1 MRTRSGKGKLSES
14 ATPAPQSHD
23 TSLDASSSGSPKT
36 SRKLTRSSSNN
47 SMHSQIFV
55 AAKDHGPG
63 AYYARPV
70 LTISGLPEHFLAR
83 LEREDELRQRSSR
96 PKSLYEQFQEIERES
111 SSQNEDPSQNG
122 NDHERPKR
130 GNRGRPAKIQKH
142 QPSPRRRRARPR
154 KSLADVDEEDFMS
167 RPQTPS
173 VADAD
178 EDANPDAA
186 DPPSDDDLSEAAD
199 QDQADDSHSPEEPD
213 ASPSQQLINET
224 AGAYRSTAT
233 SARSQPSPPRE
244 PRPRPTYLDEEL
256 EDGDLPPPFSNTPG
270 TPSESEVDDDANRIL
285 RKRFDYMTDPGKFIA
300 ALTKHLPSERTS
312 DILYA
317 LAENTQAA
325 LEAWQDEYLAI
336 DKRVAA
342 HANNGPRKPVNG
354 GRVPVDPVVFEDQ
367 KEADIYSY
375 VYDSR
380 KPPGTQDPFS
390 QRIGTDYVGGREL
403 RHRRARDV
411 TTEDLA
417 QSEEEVGKRKRR
429 AAQRFDGTADSGSRT
444 RKREHAGSETP
455 EPPVS
460 RKRGKVGSAT
470 KRQSV
475 VPARIR
481 EMRGESAMT
490 TSASED
496 DDTYEGTPEPRGP
509 GKRRGR
515 PPGSKNLAQRKD
527 AGIKKGPRG
536 KKGAAAAQAAV
547 NAANNEQNSTQTTF
561 PSAPSAVT
569 AAPPQQPQQ
578 QQPFFVQGYNH
589 APHSNIPPV
598 SAAPVPGINADPT
611 FISAHPQQTAQ
622 NPYGAG
628 VASQSSIAPGTPAQ
642 ANGHAQHV
650 AAPTSTPASTTQAA
664 QTPTSAGSSTTT
676 ASGRKKGVKS
686 EKRSASMTQWW
697 AERKARQA
705 ADRLADQQRQHQAEV
720 QNAAAAQNPQGYGL
734 PVNGYKGPYPP
745 TQPAF
750 QSYATTQPAAQ
761 QSSFRAIAP
770 GPHQGQGAQAQ
781 AQTHHH
787 HHIPQTTHHHHT
799 PPAISHPS
807 TQATQPAKQAVHHG
821 PFGYDG
827 AGSPPPP
834 IHGNM
839 QQGQPQQGVPDSLRR
854 DILGL
859 RGKPEPR
866 RGL

>member
-1 MRTRSGKGKLSES
+1 MPDHILQKMERDDEMRS
-14 ATPAPQSHD
+14 
-23 TSLDASSSGSPKT
+23 
-36 SRKLTRSSSNN
+36 
-47 SMHSQIFV
+47 
-55 AAKDHGPG
+55 
-63 AYYARPV
+63 
-70 LTISGLPEHFLAR
+70 
-83 LEREDELRQRSSR
+83 RSSR

-122 NDHERPKR
+122 NDHDRPKR
-130 GNRGRPAKIQKH
+130 GGRGRPAKVQK
-142 QPSPRRRRARPR
+142 QLPSPRKRRARPR
-154 KSLADVDEEDFMS
+154 RSLADVDEEVMS

-173 VADAD
+173 GADAD
-178 EDANPDAA
+178 EDANPDNAERSGE
-186 DPPSDDDLSEAAD
+186 PSEAAD
-199 QDQADDSHSPEEPD
+199 QDPYQDDQDSQSANDPEE
-213 ASPSQQLINET
+213 SPSQQLINET
-224 AGAYRSTAT
+224 TGAFRSNNT
-233 SARSQPSPPRE
+233 SRSNQFSPPRE
-244 PRPRPTYLDEEL
+244 PRPKPTYVDEEL
-256 EDGDLPPPFSNTPG
+256 EDDDLPPPFTNTPG

-285 RKRFDYMTDPGKFIA
+285 RKRFDYMTNPQRFIA
-300 ALTKHLPSERTS
+300 ALTKYAPSERTF
-312 DILYA
+312 DVLYT

-325 LEAWQDEYLAI
+325 LKAWQDEYLAI
-336 DKRVAA
+336 DKRVAV

-354 GRVPVDPVVFEDQ
+354 GRVPVDPQVFDDQ

-375 VYDSR
+375 VYDAR
-380 KPPGTQDPFS
+380 KPPGTQDPFG

-403 RHRRARDV
+403 RHRRTRDV
-411 TTEDLA
+411 TAEDLA

-429 AAQRFDGTADSGSRT
+429 AAQRFDGTADTGSRT
-444 RKREHAGSETP
+444 RKRDHDGSETP
-455 EPPVS
+455 EPPGP
-460 RKRGKVGSAT
+460 RKRGKVGSAS
-470 KRQSV
+470 KGQAY

-509 GKRRGR
+509 GRRRGR

-536 KKGAAAAQAAV
+536 KKGAAAQAAA

-561 PSAPSAVT
+561 PSAPSSVT
-569 AAPPQQPQQ
+569 GAPPQQPQQ

-589 APHSNIPPV
+589 APHSNIPPA

-622 NPYGAG
+622 HPFSAG
-628 VASQSSIAPGTPAQ
+628 VPIQTTMAPGTPTQ
-642 ANGHAQHV
+642 ANGHAQHIQ
-650 AAPTSTPASTTQAA
+650 AATTTPASGA
-664 QTPTSAGSSTTT
+664 QPAHTPTSAGSSTT

-705 ADRLADQQRQHQAEV
+705 ADRQAEQQRQAAAAEA
-720 QNAAAAQNPQGYGL
+720 QNAAAAAHNPQGYGV

-745 TQPAF
+745 TQAQPPF
-750 QSYATTQPAAQ
+750 QSYSTQPAVQ
-761 QSSFRAIAP
+761 PSNFRAIAP

-787 HHIPQTTHHHHT
+787 HHIPQATHHHHT
-799 PPAISHPS
+799 PPAPLHPP
-807 TQATQPAKQAVHHG
+807 TQAGQPPKQPGHG

-834 IHGNM
+834 IHGSLH
-839 QQGQPQQGVPDSLRR
+839 QGQSQEGVPDSVRR

-859 RGKPEPR
+859 RGRPEPR

>member
-14 ATPAPQSHD
+14 ATPAPQNHD
-23 TSLDASSSGSPKT
+23 SSLDASSSGSSKT

-55 AAKDHGPG
+55 AGRDDDIV
-63 AYYARPV
+63 AYYSKPV
-70 LTISGLPEHFLAR
+70 LTISGLPEHFLGR
-83 LEREDELRQRSSR
+83 LEREDKLRQRSSR

-142 QPSPRRRRARPR
+142 QPSPRKRRARPR
-154 KSLADVDEEDFMS
+154 KSLADVDEEDYMS

-178 EDANPDAA
+178 EDANPDNAEL
-186 DPPSDDDLSEAAD
+186 SGELSEAAD
-199 QDQADDSHSPEEPD
+199 RDQADDSHSPEEPD

-224 AGAYRSTAT
+224 AGACRSTAT
-233 SARSQPSPPRE
+233 SAPSQPSPPRE

-256 EDGDLPPPFSNTPG
+256 EDGDLPPPFSTTPG

-285 RKRFDYMTDPGKFIA
+285 RRRFNYMTDPGKFIA

-312 DILYA
+312 DVLYA

-354 GRVPVDPVVFEDQ
+354 GRVPVDPIVFDDQ

-417 QSEEEVGKRKRR
+417 PSEEEGGKRKRR
-429 AAQRFDGTADSGSRT
+429 AAQRFDGTTDTGSRT
-444 RKREHAGSETP
+444 RKREHAASETP
-455 EPPVS
+455 EPPGP

-475 VPARIR
+475 VPPRIR

-536 KKGAAAAQAAV
+536 
-547 NAANNEQNSTQTTF
+547 
-561 PSAPSAVT
+561 AP
-569 AAPPQQPQQ
+569 
-578 QQPFFVQGYNH
+578 
-589 APHSNIPPV
+589 I
-598 SAAPVPGINADPT
+598 
-611 FISAHPQQTAQ
+611 
-622 NPYGAG
+622 
-628 VASQSSIAPGTPAQ
+628 QSSIAPGTPAQ
-642 ANGHAQHV
+642 SNGHIQHIP
-650 AAPTSTPASTTQAA
+650 APTSTPATTTQAA
-664 QTPTSAGSSTTT
+664 QTPTSAGSSSTT

-705 ADRLADQQRQHQAEV
+705 ADRLADQQRQAEA

-745 TQPAF
+745 TQPTF
-750 QSYATTQPAAQ
+750 QGYATTQPAAQ

-770 GPHQGQGAQAQ
+770 GPHQGQGE
-781 AQTHHH
+781 
-787 HHIPQTTHHHHT
+787 
-799 PPAISHPS
+799 
-807 TQATQPAKQAVHHG
+807 
-821 PFGYDG
+821 
-827 AGSPPPP
+827 
-834 IHGNM
+834 
-839 QQGQPQQGVPDSLRR
+839 GVPDSLRR

-859 RGKPEPR
+859 RGRPEPR

>member
-14 ATPAPQSHD
+14 ATPAPQHHD
-23 TSLDASSSGSPKT
+23 SSLDTSSSGSSKT
-36 SRKLTRSSSNN
+36 SRKLTRSSSTN

-55 AAKDHGPG
+55 ASHDDIVAFYSK
-63 AYYARPV
+63 PV
-70 LTISGLPEHFLAR
+70 LTISGLSEDFLGR
-83 LEREDELRQRSSR
+83 LEREDELRHRSSR

-130 GNRGRPAKIQKH
+130 GNRGRPAKIQKQH
-142 QPSPRRRRARPR
+142 PSPRKRRARPR
-154 KSLADVDEEDFMS
+154 KSLADVDEEDYMS

-178 EDANPDAA
+178 EDANPDNAE
-186 DPPSDDDLSEAAD
+186 PSGEPSEAAD
-199 QDQADDSHSPEEPD
+199 QDQADDSPSPDDPD
-213 ASPSQQLINET
+213 ASPSHQLISET
-224 AGAYRSTAT
+224 TGTYRSTAT
-233 SARSQPSPPRE
+233 SAPIQPSPPRE
-244 PRPRPTYLDEEL
+244 PRPKPIYQDEEL
-256 EDGDLPPPFSNTPG
+256 EDDDLPPPFTNTPG

-285 RKRFDYMTDPGKFIA
+285 RKRFDYMTDPQKFIA

-312 DILYA
+312 EVLYA

-325 LEAWQDEYLAI
+325 LKAWQDEYLAI

-354 GRVPVDPVVFEDQ
+354 GRVPVDPKVFDDQ

-375 VYDSR
+375 VYDAR

-417 QSEEEVGKRKRR
+417 QSEEDVGKRKRR
-429 AAQRFDGTADSGSRT
+429 AAQRFDGAADSGSRT
-444 RKREHAGSETP
+444 RKRDHAGSETP
-455 EPPVS
+455 EPPGP

-475 VPARIR
+475 VPPRIR

-569 AAPPQQPQQ
+569 TAPPQQQPQQ
-578 QQPFFVQGYNH
+578 QQPFFVQGYSH

-598 SAAPVPGINADPT
+598 SAAPNA
-611 FISAHPQQTAQ
+611 
-622 NPYGAG
+622 
-628 VASQSSIAPGTPAQ
+628 
-642 ANGHAQHV
+642 
-650 AAPTSTPASTTQAA
+650 
-664 QTPTSAGSSTTT
+664 
-676 ASGRKKGVKS
+676 R
-686 EKRSASMTQWW
+686 
-697 AERKARQA
+697 
-705 ADRLADQQRQHQAEV
+705 
-720 QNAAAAQNPQGYGL
+720 
-734 PVNGYKGPYPP
+734 
-745 TQPAF
+745 
-750 QSYATTQPAAQ
+750 
-761 QSSFRAIAP
+761 
-770 GPHQGQGAQAQ
+770 
-781 AQTHHH
+781 
-787 HHIPQTTHHHHT
+787 
-799 PPAISHPS
+799 
-807 TQATQPAKQAVHHG
+807 PAKQQIVSLISSVRQLLRHRVPLLPPKTRRATACQSMGTRVRIRQLNRLSKATRPLNQQRNKAALELSHQALTKDKARKPKHR
-821 PFGYDG
+821 PTTTTITFRRRLITITH
-827 AGSPPPP
+827 PPPP
-834 IHGNM
+834 ITHQHKQHS
-839 QQGQPQQGVPDSLRR
+839 QQSRQCTTGRSAMMAPAARHHLSMVICTTGSHRRVSLIAFVATFSGYEAGLSR
-854 DILGL
+854 DVAY
-859 RGKPEPR
+859 E
-866 RGL
+866 

>member
-1 MRTRSGKGKLSES
+1 MRTRSGKGKLSDS
-14 ATPAPQSHD
+14 ATPAPQTLSQTDH
-23 TSLDASSSGSPKT
+23 SLEVSSSGSSKT

-55 AAKDHGPG
+55 GGKQPVVAFYSK
-63 AYYARPV
+63 PV
-70 LTISGLPEHFLAR
+70 LTISGLPHDFVER
-83 LEREDELRQRSSR
+83 LEREETLRLRSSR

-122 NDHERPKR
+122 NDQDRPKR
-130 GNRGRPAKIQKH
+130 GGRGRPAKIQKH
-142 QPSPRRRRARPR
+142 SSPRKRRARPR
-154 KSLADVDEEDFMS
+154 RTLTDVDEEHLS
-167 RPQTPS
+167 RPPTPS

-178 EDANPDAA
+178 EDAILEHAEPSA
-186 DPPSDDDLSEAAD
+186 DPSEAAD
-199 QDQADDSHSPEEPD
+199 PDHDHDEDEEEDEDDEEAPA

-224 AGAYRSTAT
+224 TDAFRSTT
-233 SARSQPSPPRE
+233 SSRRHHPSPPRE
-244 PRPRPTYLDEEL
+244 PRPKPTYLDEDL
-256 EDGDLPPPFSNTPG
+256 EDEDLPPPFTNTPG

-285 RKRFDYMTDPGKFIA
+285 RKRFDYMTDAQKFIA

-312 DILYA
+312 DVLYA

-325 LEAWQDEYLAI
+325 LKAWQDEYLII
-336 DKRVAA
+336 DKRVAI

-354 GRVPVDPVVFEDQ
+354 GRVPVDTRVFDDQ
-367 KEADIYSY
+367 KEADVYSY
-375 VYDSR
+375 VYDAR

-403 RHRRARDV
+403 RHRRTRDV

-417 QSEEEVGKRKRR
+417 QSEEDVGKRKRR
-429 AAQRFDGTADSGSRT
+429 AAQRFDGAADSGSGT
-444 RKREHAGSETP
+444 RKRDHAGSETP
-455 EPPVS
+455 EPPGP

-470 KRQSV
+470 KRQAY

-496 DDTYEGTPEPRGP
+496 DDIYEGTPEPRGP

-536 KKGAAAAQAAV
+536 KKGTAAQAAA
-547 NAANNEQNSTQTTF
+547 NAAANEQNSAQTTF
-561 PSAPSAVT
+561 PSAPSSVT
-569 AAPPQQPQQ
+569 SAPTYQQAQQ
-578 QQPFFVQGYNH
+578 QQPFFVQGYSH
-589 APHSNIPPV
+589 APHSNVPPA
-598 SAAPVPGINADPT
+598 SSAPVPGLNADPS
-611 FISAHPQQTAQ
+611 FMPAHPQQTGQQHPFAME
-622 NPYGAG
+622 
-628 VASQSSIAPGTPAQ
+628 STIAPLTPAQ

-650 AAPTSTPASTTQAA
+650 PASNSTPAAAAQAA
-664 QTPTSAGSSTTT
+664 HPPSSAGSATG
-676 ASGRKKGVKS
+676 SGRKKGVKS

-705 ADRLADQQRQHQAEV
+705 ADRLADQQRQAAAEA
-720 QNAAAAQNPQGYGL
+720 QNAAAVAHNPQGYGV

-745 TQPAF
+745 TQAQPAF
-750 QSYATTQPAAQ
+750 QGYTSTPPAAQ

-770 GPHQGQGAQAQ
+770 GPHQGQGGQAQ
-781 AQTHHH
+781 VQTHHH
-787 HHIPQTTHHHHT
+787 HHVPQTTHHHHT
-799 PPAISHPS
+799 PPASHHPS
-807 TQATQPAKQAVHHG
+807 TQQAQAAHHG

-834 IHGNM
+834 IPGALH
-839 QQGQPQQGVPDSLRR
+839 QGQIQEGVPDSIRR

-859 RGKPEPR
+859 RGRPEPR

>member
-14 ATPAPQSHD
+14 ATPAPQHHD
-23 TSLDASSSGSPKT
+23 SSLDTSSSGSSKT
-36 SRKLTRSSSNN
+36 SRKLTRSSSTN

-55 AAKDHGPG
+55 ASHDDIVAFYSK
-63 AYYARPV
+63 PV
-70 LTISGLPEHFLAR
+70 LTISGLSEDFLGR
-83 LEREDELRQRSSR
+83 LEREDELRHRSSR

-130 GNRGRPAKIQKH
+130 GNRGRPAKIQKQH
-142 QPSPRRRRARPR
+142 PSPRKRRARPR
-154 KSLADVDEEDFMS
+154 KSLADVDEEDYMS

-178 EDANPDAA
+178 EDANPDNAE
-186 DPPSDDDLSEAAD
+186 PSGEPSEAAD
-199 QDQADDSHSPEEPD
+199 QDQADDSPSPDDPD
-213 ASPSQQLINET
+213 ASPSHQLISET
-224 AGAYRSTAT
+224 TGTYRSTAT
-233 SARSQPSPPRE
+233 SAPIQPSPPRE
-244 PRPRPTYLDEEL
+244 PRPKPIYQDEEL
-256 EDGDLPPPFSNTPG
+256 EDDDLPPPFTNTPG

-285 RKRFDYMTDPGKFIA
+285 RKRFDYMTDPQKFIA

-312 DILYA
+312 EVLYA

-325 LEAWQDEYLAI
+325 LKAWQDEYLAI

-354 GRVPVDPVVFEDQ
+354 GRVPVDPKVFDDQ

-375 VYDSR
+375 VYDAR

-417 QSEEEVGKRKRR
+417 QSEEDVGKRKRR
-429 AAQRFDGTADSGSRT
+429 AAQRFDGAADSGSRT
-444 RKREHAGSETP
+444 RKRDHAGSETP
-455 EPPVS
+455 EPPGP

-475 VPARIR
+475 VPPRIR

-569 AAPPQQPQQ
+569 TAPPQQQPQQ
-578 QQPFFVQGYNH
+578 QQPFFVQGYSH

-611 FISAHPQQTAQ
+611 FISTHPQQTAQ
-622 NPYGAG
+622 HPYGAG
-628 VASQSSIAPGTPAQ
+628 VPIQAPLAPGTPAQ
-642 ANGHAQHV
+642 ANGHAQHIS
-650 AAPTSTPASTTQAA
+650 APTSTPASTTHTA
-664 QTPTSAGSSTTT
+664 QTPTSAGSSTT

-705 ADRLADQQRQHQAEV
+705 ADRLADQQRQAAAEA
-720 QNAAAAQNPQGYGL
+720 QSAAAAAQNPQGYGL

-750 QSYATTQPAAQ
+750 QGYTSTQPAAQ

-787 HHIPQTTHHHHT
+787 HHHIPQTTHHHHT
-799 PPAISHPS
+799 PPATHHPS
-807 TQATQPAKQAVHHG
+807 TQAAQPAKQAMHHG

-834 IHGNM
+834 IHGNLHH
-839 QQGQPQQGVPDSLRR
+839 GQPQEGVPDSLRR

-859 RGKPEPR
+859 RGRPEPR

>member
-1 MRTRSGKGKLSES
+1 
-14 ATPAPQSHD
+14 
-23 TSLDASSSGSPKT
+23 
-36 SRKLTRSSSNN
+36 
-47 SMHSQIFV
+47 MHSQIYVGGRPPV
-55 AAKDHGPG
+55 AA
-63 AYYARPV
+63 YYSRGV
-70 LTISGLPEHFLAR
+70 LTISGMPEDL
-83 LEREDELRQRSSR
+83 LEKIEREDDLRSRSAR

-122 NDHERPKR
+122 NEHDRPKR
-130 GNRGRPAKIQKH
+130 GGRGRPAKVHKQL
-142 QPSPRRRRARPR
+142 PSPRKRRARPR
-154 KSLADVDEEDFMS
+154 RSLADVDEEIMS

-178 EDANPDAA
+178 EDANPDNAERSGE
-186 DPPSDDDLSEAAD
+186 PSDAAD
-199 QDQADDSHSPEEPD
+199 QDQYHDDQDSHSPND
-213 ASPSQQLINET
+213 ADESPSQQLINET
-224 AGAYRSTAT
+224 TDAFRSNTN
-233 SARSQPSPPRE
+233 SRHNHPSPPRE
-244 PRPRPTYLDEEL
+244 PRPKPTYMDEDLDNE
-256 EDGDLPPPFSNTPG
+256 DLPPPFTNTPG

-285 RKRFDYMTDPGKFIA
+285 RKRFDYMTDPQKFIA
-300 ALTKHLPSERTS
+300 ALTKHAPSERPS
-312 DILYA
+312 DVLYA
-317 LAENTQAA
+317 LAENTQAV
-325 LEAWQDEYLAI
+325 LKAWQDEYLSI

-354 GRVPVDPVVFEDQ
+354 GRVPVDPKVFDDQ
-367 KEADIYSY
+367 KEADVYSY
-375 VYDSR
+375 VYDAR

-403 RHRRARDV
+403 RHRRTRDV

-429 AAQRFDGTADSGSRT
+429 AAQRFDNATDTGSRT
-444 RKREHAGSETP
+444 RKRDHEGSETP
-455 EPPVS
+455 EPPGP
-460 RKRGKVGSAT
+460 RKRGKLGSAT
-470 KRQSV
+470 KRQAY

-536 KKGAAAAQAAV
+536 KKGAAAQAAA

-561 PSAPSAVT
+561 PSAPTAVT
-569 AAPPQQPQQ
+569 SVPPHPQPQQ
-578 QQPFFVQGYNH
+578 QQPFFVQGYSH
-589 APHSNIPPV
+589 APHSNIPPA

-611 FISAHPQQTAQ
+611 FISAHPHRTAQ
-622 NPYGAG
+622 QFGASMPMQ
-628 VASQSSIAPGTPAQ
+628 AIIAPGTPVQ
-642 ANGHAQHV
+642 PNGHVQHIQ
-650 AAPTSTPASTTQAA
+650 APSTTPASARQAA
-664 QTPTSAGSSTTT
+664 NTPTSAGSSTT

-705 ADRLADQQRQHQAEV
+705 ADRHAEKQRQAAAAEA
-720 QNAAAAQNPQGYGL
+720 QNAAAAAHSSQGYGV

-745 TQPAF
+745 TQAQPTF
-750 QSYATTQPAAQ
+750 QSYTTQPTVQ

-770 GPHQGQGAQAQ
+770 GPHQGQGSQAQ

-787 HHIPQTTHHHHT
+787 HHIPQTSHHHHT
-799 PPAISHPS
+799 PPASHYPS
-807 TQATQPAKQAVHHG
+807 AQPGQSPKQAGHHG

-834 IHGNM
+834 IHGSLH
-839 QQGQPQQGVPDSLRR
+839 QGQPQEGVPDSVRR

-859 RGKPEPR
+859 RGRPEPR